1 MKALL
6 VHHSLA
12 ATISREEFVAMI
24 NTSKAASIQEKAHS
38 AILLC
43 LGNEVLREVLKDIIA
58 IRVWERL
65 KAMYLKISL
74 ANRLYLKKNILYRWM
89 KRRS

>member
-43 LGNEVLREVLKDIIA
+43 LSDEVLREVSEYTTAVK
-58 IRVWERL
+58 VW
-65 KAMYLKISL
+65 
-74 ANRLYLKKNILYRWM
+74 
-89 KRRS
+89 

>member
-58 IRVWERL
+58 IKVWERL
-65 KAMYLKISL
+65 KALYLKISL